1 MANLARKLQQIFAGA
16 VSAANTVRNFGGLA
30 ANSLNYSD
38 DPDVIQSG
46 SAFGQGWAAAVVGQH
61 SPALQDENSLAY
73 LFSYQLK
80 YLFQKG
86 LPEYLATET
95 YYLNG
100 WVRDPASGMAYISQ
114 QDNNTGN
121 ALSNGS
127 YWMSL
132 AALLNPPFVTQ
143 QLCKAWVRF
152 NGNNG
157 TIFSQYNVANVT
169 RTAAGKYT
177 VAFTN
182 HLGDI
187 NPVWAGTAGDSGS
200 PGGDTN
206 HLIET
211 AAPDN
216 DGSGHATAIHV
227 GNWTAASPYG
237 TADAGTIM
245 IQVFG
250 N

>member
-1 MANLARKLQQIFAGA
+1 MASLARKLQKLFAGA
-16 VSAANTVRNFGGLA
+16 VSPANTVRNFGGLA
-30 ANSLNYSD
+30 ANSLNYSN
-38 DPDVIQSG
+38 DPDVIQSLA
-46 SAFGQGWAAAVVGQH
+46 AFGQGWAAAVVGQH

-86 LPEYLATET
+86 LPEYLSTET
-95 YYLNG
+95 YYLNA

-127 YWMSL
+127 YWKSL
-132 AALLNPPFVTQ
+132 SSLLTPAFAPQ

-157 TIFSQYNVANVT
+157 TIFSAYNVSGVS
-169 RTAAGKYT
+169 RTSTGHYT
-177 VAFTN
+177 VNFAIA
-182 HLGDI
+182 LGDI
-187 NPVWAGTAGDSGS
+187 NPVWAGAVGDSGVA
-200 PGGDTN
+200 GGDSD

-211 AAPDN
+211 AAPSN
-216 DGSGHATAIHV
+216 DGSGHASAIHV
-227 GNWTAASPYG
+227 GNWASGPSIYQ
-237 TADAGTIM
+237 DAGTVM
-245 IQVFG
+245 VQVFG